1 MTIPTIGDGS
11 PSPYTAAADID
22 AANRRGVP
30 SASRSSGFRGF
41 AARRP
46 IAALLIMAFSIA
58 YPVMIIVALVVH
70 GVIPGRALLDRL
82 PIPPDEVAGLML
94 TVLALLPSA
103 IYVTWAADGREG
115 VRNLLR
121 RVTRW
126 RFGLGW
132 WLFILTAMPLLT
144 VVVGLLLGDSFVRVN
159 PVQFL
164 LDQVWLLLINL
175 LLVNLWEETAWA
187 GVVQTRLERRHNVFV
202 AALITAVPFG
212 FVHLPLAFLTE
223 VTIAS
228 VAISLAVYIGLGVF
242 LSAAG
247 RPDHARR
254 SGQRVALRAGAQRLQ
269 PDQQRQRHRRNLA
282 RRQRLQTGHLDRHT
296 ASDGGRSP
304 LAAPQARRVLPSPDG
319 GPLGTS
325 GESWLVAS
333 SGPRCSQRGPGAQRG
348 RAPRPPH
355 PPYLSRHF
363 DRGEQA
369 HAGQDPF

>member
-11 PSPYTAAADID
+11 PSPYTAAAAID
-22 AANRRGVP
+22 DANRRGVP

-164 LDQVWLLLINL
+164 LDQVWLELLKL
-175 LLVNLWEETAWA
+175 LLVKLWEETAWA

-242 LSAAG
+242 LRPLAGLTMRGARDSVLAFALVHSVFNRTNNDNGIAATLLDG
-247 RPDHARR
+247 NAYKL
-254 SGQRVALRAGAQRLQ
+254 GILIVILLLTAAVALLLRRKLGASY
-269 PDQQRQRHRRNLA
+269 
-282 RRQRLQTGHLDRHT
+282 RRQMEGH
-296 ASDGGRSP
+296 
-304 LAAPQARRVLPSPDG
+304 
-319 GPLGTS
+319 
-325 GESWLVAS
+325 
-333 SGPRCSQRGPGAQRG
+333 
-348 RAPRPPH
+348 
-355 PPYLSRHF
+355 
-363 DRGEQA
+363 
-369 HAGQDPF
+369 